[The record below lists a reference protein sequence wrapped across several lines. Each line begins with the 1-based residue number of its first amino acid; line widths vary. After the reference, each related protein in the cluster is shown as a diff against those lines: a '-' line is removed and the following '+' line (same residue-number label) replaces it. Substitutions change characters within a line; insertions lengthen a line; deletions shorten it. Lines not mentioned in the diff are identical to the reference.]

1 VKYPAI
7 NGINKLKMFD
17 QVRSTFNIEVLINLQ
32 EVSYDR
38 SPTLIS
44 MALILL
50 LNLQYSGKNRK
61 NLKLVNTLGV

>member
-1 VKYPAI
+1 
-7 NGINKLKMFD
+7 MFD